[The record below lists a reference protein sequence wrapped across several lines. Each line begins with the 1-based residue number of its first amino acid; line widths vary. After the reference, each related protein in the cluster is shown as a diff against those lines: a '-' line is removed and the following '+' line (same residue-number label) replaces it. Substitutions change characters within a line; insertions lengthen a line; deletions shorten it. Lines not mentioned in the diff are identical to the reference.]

1 MLDQIVTQKIQ
12 KIANTVIQQGMQEV
26 PLGYL
31 MGLDIPESVKHFF
44 DQEVETWL
52 AEEDNRI
59 SASERFDMDMPEV
72 RMLIDQVLD
81 LLKQYASFDQPT
93 FNRILERA
101 IKLELNYLIKP
112 HQTLTQFIFKDSP
125 KVTTI
130 EVYNTLKYF
139 FRLTYYKD
147 ALTDYFNQKYMQEI
161 TETQFKELIS
171 QIDAKAFEANSVEF
185 TLKTLN
191 AILQFANEGADDEG
205 KTTLSSD
212 LLIAAL
218 EDRSFTQYAELITR
232 AEGQGMKEFTLE
244 ELENIF
250 KTGKTPQEMA
260 EEEKV
265 AAEEETIAMD
275 VSSIEEEKPEVEVSD
290 IDVSSVPEPEPAV
303 EEEVEEEEEFEEEEE
318 EEEEEEVV
326 KESGAGAQLA
336 AQIAQQIEGQG
347 PLEDLFSL
355 IGKKDYKK
363 FLKKLFKKDEPGF
376 KDFIDELNSYN
387 SWKDASIAIDD
398 EFYQRQINPYSKEAI
413 AFSDICYKRFFPKD
427 RAKAVD

>member
-275 VSSIEEEKPEVEVSD
+275 VSSIEEEKPAVEVSD

-318 EEEEEEVV
+318 EEEEAVE
-326 KESGAGAQLA
+326 ESGAGAQLA
-336 AQIAQQIEGQG
+336 AKIAQQIEGQG

-363 FLKKLFKKDEPGF
+363 FLKKLFKKDESGF